1 MPLRHYVFEENGALR
16 EFTQEAGARVAN
28 GESALPE
35 YADSQLR
42 YLQVAVDDNVP
53 PNTKVEVRMAVA
65 MLSFNDEGYLTNA
78 ESFEDEDDVV
88 SPFERQALAEYVLSK
103 DHLVDFTQH

>member
-1 MPLRHYVFEENGALR
+1 MPLRHYVFSDDGSLR
-16 EFTQEAGARVAN
+16 EFTQEDGARVAN

-35 YADSQLR
+35 YADSKVR
-42 YLQVAVDDNVP
+42 YLQVAVDDEVNP
-53 PNTKVEVRMAVA
+53 SSKVEVRMAVA
-65 MLSFNDEGYLTNA
+65 MLSFNEEGYLTSA

-103 DHLVDFTQH
+103 DNLVDFTQH